1 VPDPALGFSTAAAAI
16 AGGRSVFAG
25 YGETGTPVLMRIV
38 LNRANRPHYLQLMR
52 LEKPIGTYLLL
63 WPTWWALWLAAE
75 GVPPLGLLL
84 VFSLGVVVMR
94 AAGCVINDFADRH
107 WDGAVERTKQRPL
120 ASGAVTGTEALQ
132 LFFLLLIV
140 AACLLFFL
148 NWQTALLSLVALAL
162 ASVYPFTKRYTQL
175 PQVVLGAAFSWGMPM
190 AFMAIQ
196 LQLPPLLWLLY
207 GANLLWTVAY
217 DTYYALVD
225 RADDIKVGIKS
236 TAILFGR
243 YALPIIV
250 VLQCVSLLL
259 LVAVGY
265 LAQLHLVYYLSLL
278 AAACCFVWQFTQAGQ
293 GRDGCFAAFLHNHYV
308 GMLVFAGIALSYLL
322 EG

>member
-1 VPDPALGFSTAAAAI
+1 MMLALKRTNW
-16 AGGRSVFAG
+16 RYYV
-25 YGETGTPVLMRIV
+25 
-38 LNRANRPHYLQLMR
+38 QLMR

-75 GVPPLGLLL
+75 GVPPLHLLL
-84 VFSLGVVVMR
+84 VFSAGVVLMR
-94 AAGCVINDFADRH
+94 AAGCVINDYADRK

-132 LFFLLLIV
+132 LFVLLL
-140 AACLLFFL
+140 LLSAGLLVFL
-148 NWQTALLSLVALAL
+148 NWQTVLLSLVAVLLA
-162 ASVYPFTKRYTQL
+162 AVYPFMKRYTHL

-196 LQLPPLLWLLY
+196 LNLPPLLWLLY
-207 GANLLWTVAY
+207 LANLLWTVAY

-225 RADDIKVGIKS
+225 RPDDVKVGIKS

-243 YALPIIV
+243 HALPIIAL
-250 VLQCVSLLL
+250 LQLLTLLL
-259 LVAVGY
+259 LTAVGY
-265 LAQLHLVYYLSLL
+265 LAQLHWVYYLSLPG
-278 AAACCFVWQFTQAGQ
+278 AAGCFLYQYRIARVSRQ
-293 GRDGCFAAFLHNHYV
+293 GCFAAFLHNHYV

-322 EG
+322 QG